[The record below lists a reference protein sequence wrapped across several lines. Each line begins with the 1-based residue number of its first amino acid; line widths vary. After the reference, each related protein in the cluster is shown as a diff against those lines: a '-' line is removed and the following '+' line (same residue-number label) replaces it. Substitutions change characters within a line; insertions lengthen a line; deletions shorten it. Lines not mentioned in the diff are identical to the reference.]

1 MFRPSHRSL
10 PLLLHP
16 HLADCGPRI
25 FCIDCPSSCQLR
37 NTNTPRTAANP
48 GCLNTM
54 YRNGVCDPECNV
66 YECAFD
72 GGDCG
77 LLQRAESCITLQRA
91 TSGVNTI
98 TRPPVAASGDSF
110 DVALDFKLRPLL
122 TYTEKNSGLIV
133 YELLLS
139 YTLQYS
145 DPRLTKSKCASE
157 LQVRPPYYQHCP
169 LATTLTTPS
178 HPSTPDNTP
187 HHPTQYSAPTCT
199 TPLLHIP
206 HQAIPPHHHTIRPHT
221 ILQATAGLLLR
232 RLRPP

>member
-1 MFRPSHRSL
+1 MFRPSHHSL

-169 LATTLTTPS
+169 PAPTLTTPS

-187 HHPTQYSAPTCT
+187 HHPTQ
-199 TPLLHIP
+199 
-206 HQAIPPHHHTIRPHT
+206 
-221 ILQATAGLLLR
+221 
-232 RLRPP
+232 